1 MKPQSHPTPY
11 ELFGKRRNLNR
22 QMLLLVVLMTA
33 IHGAAYWYLASRMGG
48 KPQVILMDSNTYY
61 LPKSLDFADAK
72 ELHVSQ
78 AGLLMESLLDRSPD
92 GIDHPERLKRLC
104 EKSAYEEASKYIQK
118 DAKAFAAKMLHQKF
132 ELRSVQLL
140 QAEDNSV
147 LVAIDGQLIRTGA
160 FGGEPFNEALSV
172 TARLLFVR
180 NPSVVINGNFPTIL
194 RSLEI
199 ETSPLSAP

>member
-1 MKPQSHPTPY
+1 MKPQSHTTPY
-11 ELFGKRRNLNR
+11 DLFGKRRDTNR
-22 QMLLLVVLMTA
+22 QMLLVFLLMTL

-61 LPKSLDFADAK
+61 LPKSLDFSDAK

-78 AGLLMESLLDRSPD
+78 AGLLMESLLDRGPD
-92 GIDHPERLKRLC
+92 GLDHPERLKRLC
-104 EKSAYEEASKYIQK
+104 EKTAYQESSKYIQK
-118 DAKAFAAKMLHQKF
+118 EAEAFAAKKLHQKF

-160 FGGEPFNEALSV
+160 FSGEPFNEALSV

-180 NPSVVINGNFPTIL
+180 NASVVINGAFPTLL

-199 ETSPLSAP
+199 EISPLSAP